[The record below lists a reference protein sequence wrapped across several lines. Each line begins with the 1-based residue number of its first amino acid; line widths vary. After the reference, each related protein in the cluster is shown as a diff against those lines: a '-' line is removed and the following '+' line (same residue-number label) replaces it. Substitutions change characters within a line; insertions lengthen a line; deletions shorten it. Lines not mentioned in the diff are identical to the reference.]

1 MKLKREGTP
10 KQDINMKKLF
20 RRNQI
25 IITTLAIMIAAAG
38 YLNYAGKRD
47 LAASTGED
55 IYQAG
60 TFDISE
66 EDLLAENQKKGQEDT
81 AMIEE
86 AQPQAEGTKLQA
98 EASQDGSFLAE
109 ADAGTDQAVIDSWDG
124 GEEAG
129 MENPG
134 EAVLTSGLTVSDY
147 IAGVQLNREQIRAR
161 NKETLNS
168 IINST
173 NIDEAAKQEAI
184 QNMIAM
190 TAVAEKENAAET
202 LLQAR
207 GFADPVVSLTDGKVD
222 VVIHAPSI
230 TDQQRAQIED
240 IVKRK
245 TGVAA
250 ESIVITPLSQ
260 SKNAS
265 DVINTADEAEKN
277 TGGAEDNAEST
288 GDEVQDTA
296 ASVESDPTDQTS
308 EDAETAADIQNDQT
322 IDTEGIYD

>member
-10 KQDINMKKLF
+10 KQDINMKNLF

-60 TFDISE
+60 TFNISE

-134 EAVLTSGLTVSDY
+134 EALLSSGLTVSDY
-147 IAGVQLNREQIRAR
+147 IAGVQFRAR

-222 VVIHAPSI
+222 VAKVAPI
-230 TDQQRAQIED
+230 TFDPFNNTYVVME
-240 IVKRK
+240 K
-245 TGVAA
+245 TVGTAF
-250 ESIVITPLSQ
+250 
-260 SKNAS
+260 S
-265 DVINTADEAEKN
+265 DGKKLMK
-277 TGGAEDNAEST
+277 
-288 GDEVQDTA
+288 
-296 ASVESDPTDQTS
+296 
-308 EDAETAADIQNDQT
+308 
-322 IDTEGIYD
+322 